1 MFTACSDTSDSD
13 DTADQHA
20 ATTVA
25 PATKTGSLLSIQGC
39 PVRGLRICPINCQ
52 LTTNFSAKYQLTTNY
67 LQHKWISEY
76 EFLKNCP
83 RRLSN
88 LILKSGHFPGNWC
101 EGITPIYKCGNKI
114 LQYGGMCVSSCM
126 GNIFTTGCLANR

>member
-1 MFTACSDTSDSD
+1 MEGFCPLKIE
-13 DTADQHA
+13 
-20 ATTVA
+20 TTQYLD
-25 PATKTGSLLSIQGC
+25 GGQDHILLS
-39 PVRGLRICPINCQ
+39 
-52 LTTNFSAKYQLTTNY
+52 S
-67 LQHKWISEY
+67 QHKWISEY

-114 LQYGGMCVSSCM
+114 LQYGGMCVSSCV
-126 GNIFTTGCLANR
+126 GKIFTTGCLANR